1 MIKDYSGSFI
11 TENGTSR
18 KKTIRRRTPVY
29 TKHFLPLKKLMWN
42 TIGAMLLVTL
52 VIGVSST
59 FWYGWQ
65 IQLAL
70 DEIGK
75 SEAMSKELTDLNLKL
90 TTHRDILLS
99 KEHMVK
105 TAKKLGLYPPA
116 ENQLR
121 YPN

>member
-1 MIKDYSGSFI
+1 MIKDYAGNFI
-11 TENGTSR
+11 VENGTS
-18 KKTIRRRTPVY
+18 KKKAIRRRKSVGA
-29 TKHFLPLKKLMWN
+29 KHFIPLTKLMWN
-42 TIGAMLLVTL
+42 TIGAMLFVTL

-75 SEAMSKELTDLNLKL
+75 SEATNKEMTNLNLKL

-105 TAKKLGLYPPA
+105 TAKKMGLYPPA
-116 ENQLR
+116 EDQLR

>member
-1 MIKDYSGSFI
+1 MIKDYSGNFI
-11 TENGTSR
+11 AANGNCKKKIIKRR
-18 KKTIRRRTPVY
+18 KAAGPKP
-29 TKHFLPLKKLMWN
+29 FLSLKKLMWK

-65 IQLAL
+65 IQSAL

-75 SEAMSKELTDLNLKL
+75 SKATNKELNNLNLKL
-90 TTHRDILLS
+90 TIHRDILIS
-99 KEHMVK
+99 NEHMVK
-105 TAKKLGLYPPA
+105 TAKRLGLYPPA
-116 ENQLR
+116 EDQLR

>member
-11 TENGTSR
+11 AENGTGK
-18 KKTIRRRTPVY
+18 KKTIRRKKSVN
-29 TKHFLPLKKLMWN
+29 TKHFLPLTKLTWN
-42 TIGAMLLVTL
+42 TIGVMLLVTL

-75 SEAMSKELTDLNLKL
+75 SAALNKELTNLNLKL

-99 KEHMVK
+99 KEHMLK

-116 ENQLR
+116 EDQLR